1 MFGFLNVN
9 KPVGITSHDVISRL
23 RRVLKIK
30 QIGHAGTLDPMASG
44 VLPIAVSGATK
55 LLDYLPSEKEYVA
68 DFKLG
73 YISASYDTEVELEK
87 YSDKVCTCGDI
98 NNILPSF
105 CGEIRQK
112 PPIYSAIK
120 VGGKKL
126 YEFARAGET
135 AEIPERTIFV
145 SKIELLKFDE
155 ASQTGKILVN
165 CSKGTYIRS
174 IIHDIGQKLG
184 TGAVMSG
191 LERVLSGGMTVVNSM
206 SLTDD
211 ITVQDVENNLISPE
225 KIIPFEKIEIT
236 DAEYQKVKNGNSI
249 TKDIKDGHKYIL
261 YKSEIIAFAE
271 SSEKVVKI
279 KKVFLQ

>member
-23 RRVLKIK
+23 RRVLKVK

-55 LLDYLPSEKEYVA
+55 LLDYLPTEKEYVA

-73 YISASYDTEVELEK
+73 YISPSYDTEVELEK
-87 YSDKVCTCGDI
+87 YSDKVCTCEDI
-98 NNILPSF
+98 VNILPCFS
-105 CGEIRQK
+105 GEIRQK
-112 PPIYSAIK
+112 PPIYSAVK

-126 YEFARAGET
+126 YEIARAGET
-135 AEIPERTIFV
+135 ADIPERTIYV
-145 SKIELLKFDE
+145 YKIELLNFDE
-155 ASQTGKILVN
+155 LNQSGKILIN

-184 TGAVMSG
+184 SGAVMSG
-191 LERVLSGGMTVVNSM
+191 LVRVLSGGMNVVNSM
-206 SLTDD
+206 FLTDD
-211 ITVQDVENNLISPE
+211 ITVQDIENNLISPE

-236 DAEYQKVKNGNSI
+236 NSEYQRVKNGNSI
-249 TKDIKDGHKYIL
+249 IKDVCDGYKYIF

-271 SSEKVVKI
+271 SSEKIVKI

>member
-55 LLDYLPSEKEYVA
+55 LLDYLPTEKEYVA

-73 YISASYDTEVELEK
+73 YISTSYDTEVELEK
-87 YSDKVCTCGDI
+87 YSDKVCTCEDI
-98 NNILPSF
+98 VNILPCFS
-105 CGEIRQK
+105 GEIRQK
-112 PPIYSAIK
+112 PPIYSAVK

-126 YEFARAGET
+126 YEIARAGET

-145 SKIELLKFDE
+145 SKIELLNFDE
-155 ASQTGKILVN
+155 LNQSGKILIN

-184 TGAVMSG
+184 SGAVMSG
-191 LERVLSGGMTVVNSM
+191 LVRVLSGGMNVVNSM
-206 SLTDD
+206 FLTDD
-211 ITVQDVENNLISPE
+211 ITVQDIENNLISPE

-236 DAEYQKVKNGNSI
+236 NSEYQRVKNGNSI
-249 TKDIKDGHKYIL
+249 IKDVCDGYKYIF

-271 SSEKVVKI
+271 SSEKIVKI

>member
-55 LLDYLPSEKEYVA
+55 LLDYLPTEKEYVA

-73 YISASYDTEVELEK
+73 YISPSYDTEVELEK
-87 YSDKVCTCGDI
+87 YSDKVCTCEDVV
-98 NNILPSF
+98 NILPCFS
-105 CGEIRQK
+105 GEIRQK
-112 PPIYSAIK
+112 PPIYSAVK

-126 YEFARAGET
+126 YEIARAGET

-145 SKIELLKFDE
+145 YKIELLDFDE
-155 ASQTGKILVN
+155 LNQSGKILIN

-184 TGAVMSG
+184 SGAVMSG
-191 LERVLSGGMTVVNSM
+191 LVRVLSGGMNLVNSM
-206 SLTDD
+206 FLTDD
-211 ITVQDVENNLISPE
+211 ITVQDIENNLISPE

-236 DAEYQKVKNGNSI
+236 NSEYQRVKNGNSI
-249 TKDIKDGHKYIL
+249 IKDVCDGYKYIF

-271 SSEKVVKI
+271 SSEKIVKI

>member
-9 KPVGITSHDVISRL
+9 KPVGMTSHDVISRL
-23 RRVLKIK
+23 RRVLKVK

-55 LLDYLPSEKEYVA
+55 LLDYLPTEKEYVA
-68 DFKLG
+68 EFRLG
-73 YISASYDTEVELEK
+73 YVSASYDTELELERF
-87 YSDKVCTCGDI
+87 SDKICRRDDLENVLLD
-98 NNILPSF
+98 F
-105 CGEIRQK
+105 QGEVRQK

-120 VGGKKL
+120 IGGKKL
-126 YEFARAGET
+126 YEIARVGET
-135 AEIPERTIFV
+135 ADIPERTIYV
-145 SKIELLKFDE
+145 YKIELLNFDE
-155 ASQTGKILVN
+155 VNQTGKILVN

-236 DAEYQKVKNGNSI
+236 DAEYQRVKNGNSI
-249 TKDIKDGHKYIL
+249 TRNVENGFKYIF
-261 YKSEIIAFAE
+261 YKSEIVAFAE
-271 SSEKVVKI
+271 SCEKVVKI
-279 KKVFLQ
+279 KKVFI

>member
-55 LLDYLPSEKEYVA
+55 LLDYLPTEKEYVA

-73 YISASYDTEVELEK
+73 YISPSYDTEVELEK
-87 YSDKVCTCGDI
+87 YSDKVCTCEDI
-98 NNILPSF
+98 VNILPCFS
-105 CGEIRQK
+105 GEIRQK
-112 PPIYSAIK
+112 PPIYSAVK

-126 YEFARAGET
+126 YEIARAGET

-145 SKIELLKFDE
+145 SKIELLNFDE
-155 ASQTGKILVN
+155 LNQSGKILIN

-184 TGAVMSG
+184 SGAVMSG
-191 LERVLSGGMTVVNSM
+191 LVRVLSGGMNLVNSM
-206 SLTDD
+206 FLTDD
-211 ITVQDVENNLISPE
+211 ITVQDIENNLISPE

-236 DAEYQKVKNGNSI
+236 NSEYQRVKNGNSI
-249 TKDIKDGHKYIL
+249 IKDVCDGYKYIF

-271 SSEKVVKI
+271 SSEKIVKI